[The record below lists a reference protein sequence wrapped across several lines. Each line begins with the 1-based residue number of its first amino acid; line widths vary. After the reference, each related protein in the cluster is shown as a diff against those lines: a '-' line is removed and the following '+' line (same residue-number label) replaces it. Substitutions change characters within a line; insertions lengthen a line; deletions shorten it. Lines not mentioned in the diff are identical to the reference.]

1 MFILVQNAGSKLT
14 VVTSNHLE
22 CPLKDMSEITWHG
35 PPELTT
41 VIALN
46 GTVNGHLKSLYEII
60 VDNSMKTKLVIK
72 NMSMMTDGVVRC
84 LNGNEEQQF
93 CTCKQSKYQF

>member
-1 MFILVQNAGSKLT
+1 MFILVLNAGSKLT

-60 VDNSMKTKLVIK
+60 VDNSMKTSDKEHV
-72 NMSMMTDGVVRC
+72 NDDGWS
-84 LNGNEEQQF
+84 
-93 CTCKQSKYQF
+93 CKMFEWKRRATVLYL